1 MREMPRQVVLLS
13 GPVASGKTT
22 LAESL
27 EAKYGFHRF
36 KTRQLI
42 QSIREVK
49 TERRALQRAGEALD
63 RKTGGHWVADALGKV
78 VQTLADDSCIV
89 VDSVRI
95 KSQIDAVRRAFGARV
110 IHIHLT
116 ASEEKLRDRYEKR
129 VRSIEELGNYA
140 EVRADKTERLVGRL
154 ASVADIVVDTE
165 QSTNEGVLVRVASR
179 LGFYGRS
186 VDRLVDVLVGGQYG
200 SEGKGHVASYLAPE
214 YDYLVRGGGPNAG
227 HTVYEEPNSY
237 AHHQL
242 PSGTRCSEAKL
253 IIAPGAVLAVGKLL
267 KEIAECEVGADR
279 LTIDPTA
286 MIIESEDVFFEKKE
300 LEGKIGSTA
309 QGVGAATS
317 RKILRSAANPKVK
330 LAKDIF
336 ELKPFVG
343 ETLEVLERAFADS
356 KRVFLE
362 GTQGTGL
369 SLHHGPYPYVTSR
382 DTSVSGCLAEAGI
395 APTRVR
401 RTIIAVRSYPI
412 RVESPKGGTSGP
424 MERELTWQTI
434 SERSGIP
441 LSELEQTEKTT
452 TTKKRRR
459 VAEFDWPLLRRSTSL
474 NGPTDIALTFVD
486 YLDID
491 NRKAR
496 RFEQLTAPTL
506 QFIEEIERVAS
517 APVSLIT
524 TRFDYRSIIDRRAW

>member
-1 MREMPRQVVLLS
+1 MPRQVVLLS

-22 LAESL
+22 LADAL
-27 EAKYGFHRF
+27 ETRYGFHRF

-42 QSIREVK
+42 QAIREVK
-49 TERRALQRAGEALD
+49 AERRALQRAGEALD
-63 RKTGGHWVADALGKV
+63 KKTSGQWVADALGRV
-78 VQTLADDSCIV
+78 VQSLTDDSCVV

-95 KSQIDAVRRAFGARV
+95 KSQVDAVRRAFGARV

-116 ASEEKLRDRYEKR
+116 ASEDKLRERYEKR
-129 VRSIEELGNYA
+129 IRSIEELDSYA
-140 EVRADKTERLVGRL
+140 DVRSNKTERLVGRL

-165 QSTNEGVLVRVASR
+165 QSTNDGVLVRVACR

-200 SEGKGHVASYLAPE
+200 SEGKGHIASYLAPE
-214 YDYLVRGGGPNAG
+214 YDYLVRAGGPNAG
-227 HTVYEEPNSY
+227 HTVYEEPQKY

-253 IIAPGAVLAVGKLL
+253 IIAPGAVLNVDKLL
-267 KEIAECEVGADR
+267 QEIAQCEVGADR

-286 MIIESEDVFFEKKE
+286 MIIDTEDISFEKKK

-317 RKILRSAANPKVK
+317 RKILRSAASPKVK
-330 LAKDIF
+330 LARDVP

-343 ETLEVLERAFADS
+343 ETLGILERAFADGR
-356 KRVFLE
+356 KIFLE

-369 SLHHGPYPYVTSR
+369 SLHHGSYPYVTSR
-382 DTSVSGCLAEAGI
+382 ETSVSGCLAEAGI

-412 RVESPKGGTSGP
+412 RVESPTGGTSGP

-434 SERSGIP
+434 SDRSGIP
-441 LSELEQTEKTT
+441 MTELEQTEKTT

-459 VAEFDWPLLRRSTSL
+459 VAEFDWPLLRRSASL

-486 YLDID
+486 YLDIN

-496 RFEQLTAPTL
+496 RFEQLTASTL
-506 QFIEEIERVAS
+506 QFVEEIERVAG

>member
-1 MREMPRQVVLLS
+1 MPRQVVLLS

-22 LAESL
+22 LAEAL
-27 EAKYGFHRF
+27 ETKYGFHRF

-63 RKTGGHWVADALGKV
+63 RRTGGQWVADALAKE
-78 VQTLADDSCIV
+78 VQNLPDESRVV

-95 KSQIDAVRRAFGARV
+95 KPQIDAVRRAFGARV
-110 IHIHLT
+110 THIHLT
-116 ASEEKLRDRYEKR
+116 ASEEELRRRYEGR
-129 VRSIEELGNYA
+129 ERSIEELSSYA

-154 ASVADIVVDTE
+154 AVAADIVVDTE
-165 QSTNEGVLVRVASR
+165 RSTNDGVLVRVASR

-214 YDYLVRGGGPNAG
+214 YDFLVRAGGPNAG
-227 HTVYEEPNSY
+227 HTVYEEPEPFP
-237 AHHQL
+237 HHQQ
-242 PSGTRCSEAKL
+242 PSGTRFSEAKL
-253 IIAPGAVLAVGKLL
+253 IIAPGAVLAVDKLL
-267 KEIAECEVGADR
+267 KEIAECEVGTDR
-279 LTIDPTA
+279 LVIDPRA
-286 MIIESEDVFFEKKE
+286 MIIDPADIEFEKRE
-300 LEGKIGSTA
+300 LESKIGSTA
-309 QGVGAATS
+309 QGVGSATS
-317 RKILRSAANPKVK
+317 RKILRLAATPAVR
-330 LAKDIF
+330 LAKDVA

-343 ETLEVLERAFADS
+343 ETLEVLERAFGDS
-356 KRVFLE
+356 KRIFVE

-369 SLHHGPYPYVTSR
+369 SLHHGFYPYVTSR
-382 DTSVSGCLAEAGI
+382 ETSVSGCLAEAGV

-412 RVESPKGGTSGP
+412 RVESPKGSTSGP
-424 MERELTWQTI
+424 MERELTWATI
-434 SERSGIP
+434 SDRSRIP
-441 LSELEQTEKTT
+441 LQELEQTEKTT

-459 VAEFDWPLLRRSTSL
+459 VGEFDWILLRKSTSL

-486 YLDID
+486 YLDIE

-496 RFEQLTAPTL
+496 RFDQLTPDTL